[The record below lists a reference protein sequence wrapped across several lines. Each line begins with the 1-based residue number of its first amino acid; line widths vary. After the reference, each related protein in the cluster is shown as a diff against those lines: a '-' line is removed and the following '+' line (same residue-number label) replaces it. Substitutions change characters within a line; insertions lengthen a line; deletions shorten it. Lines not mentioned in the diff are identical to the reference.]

1 MANLGGPYRGIQN
14 GGYDWETGQP
24 LTPGVSQDY
33 QLQQTGQPSGGG
45 SVAAGGVANPFG
57 ISGGTTQQV
66 AAANLNSKNKA
77 SGTGSYGANPQTDA
91 STRGTSSGGGPA
103 ATSAS
108 MAMPWQSSGE
118 WFGGLDEYGG
128 IAAAN
133 NPGVFWDLY
142 GTEQLGLEA
151 GSATGAFMNQNY
163 NPYALA
169 KGFGVGGVGMDDRLA
184 QGTWLAQQLG
194 QPGMTFFDPAQ
205 LVTSVLSQ
213 LATAGNG
220 GGGSQ
225 FGELSSLVGPGM
237 TPDQQLS
244 NIIDFLGEA
253 LKSAMP
259 QDTLEA
265 YLNWLSAIGMQ
276 IINEVM
282 TSKEQGGGL
291 AAFERGGKNMAT
303 ALMAR
308 VGPNGGL

>member
-1 MANLGGPYRGIQN
+1 MASLGPYRGISS

-24 LTPGVSQDY
+24 LTPQGTVDY
-33 QLQQTGQPSGGG
+33 QAQQTGQASGGQT
-45 SVAAGGVANPFG
+45 GGVPNPFG

-66 AAANLNSKNKA
+66 AAANLNSKNKS
-77 SGTGSYGANPQTDA
+77 SGTGSYGATPTSEA
-91 STRGTSSGGGPA
+91 ATRGTSGPGGA

-108 MAMPWQSSGE
+108 MAMPWQSSNE

-151 GSATGAFMNQNY
+151 GSATGAFMNENY

-194 QPGMTFFDPAQ
+194 QPGMTFFDPGQ

-259 QDTLEA
+259 ADTLSA

-276 IINEVM
+276 IINDVM
-282 TSKEQGGGL
+282 TSKAQGGGL
-291 AAFERGGKNMAT
+291 AEFERGGKNMAT